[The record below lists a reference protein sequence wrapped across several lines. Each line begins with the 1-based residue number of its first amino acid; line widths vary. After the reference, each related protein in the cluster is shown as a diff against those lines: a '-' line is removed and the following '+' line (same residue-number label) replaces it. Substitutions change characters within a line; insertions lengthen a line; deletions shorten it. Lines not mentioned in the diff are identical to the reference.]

1 MAGSR
6 NTDRTHAQKRRL
18 TTLGSLQVF
27 PLGPATRETIQET
40 TRASHVEPMTTQR
53 NESDSVERERESHLK
68 IPRSVRRTRASIFPQ
83 QASNL
88 LTSTRRHTRFP
99 PSPDHS
105 RIALGQI
112 STRQQSL
119 RLLSVCLQ
127 HSPRRLSRR
136 AVPKSIQRASTTLL
150 WGDGSS
156 DELPVR
162 ARHITP
168 KYLTTG
174 TS

>member
-1 MAGSR
+1 MLSM
-6 NTDRTHAQKRRL
+6 RRERHS
-18 TTLGSLQVF
+18 TTLSSLRAS
-27 PLGPATRETIQET
+27 PLGSTIHETIQKT
-40 TRASHVEPMTTQR
+40 TRASHVKPMTIQR
-53 NESDSVERERESHLK
+53 NEPDSVEKERGSHLK
-68 IPRSVRRTRASIFPQ
+68 IPRSVGRTRTNVFPQ

-88 LTSTRRHTRFP
+88 LTSMRRHTRFP

-105 RIALGQI
+105 RMALHQI

-136 AVPKSIQRASTTLL
+136 AVSKPIQRASTTLL

-162 ARHITP
+162 AH
-168 KYLTTG
+168 
-174 TS
+174 TSLPNI